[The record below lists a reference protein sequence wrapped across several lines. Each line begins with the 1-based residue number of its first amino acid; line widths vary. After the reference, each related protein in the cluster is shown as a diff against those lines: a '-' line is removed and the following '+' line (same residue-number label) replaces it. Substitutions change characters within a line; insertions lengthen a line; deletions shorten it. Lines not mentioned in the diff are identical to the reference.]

1 MWMAASFPGRYPMAR
16 IIILSLLALLA
27 VFVVARSCGVTP
39 GQVEER
45 RILAQLNAEEG
56 ERYLAENRSRSGVV
70 TLPGGVQVEMMRM
83 GEGPVPGPDDVV
95 LVHYEGRHLDGRIFD
110 SSYRRGD
117 PSAIAVERTISGW
130 RTVLVDLPVG
140 SHVRLTIPPDQA
152 YGMAGSGV
160 IGPEETIIFDLELLD
175 ILAPESPEVHDPTQ
189 DRVPG
194 LR

>member
-1 MWMAASFPGRYPMAR
+1 MAR

-45 RILAQLNAEEG
+45 HILAQLNAEEG
-56 ERYLAENRSRSGVV
+56 GRYQSENRRREGVV
-70 TLPGGVQVEMMRM
+70 TLPSGVQVEMLRV
-83 GEGPVPGPDDVV
+83 GEGAVPSIDDVV

-117 PSAIAVERTISGW
+117 PSAIAVERTIPGW

-152 YGMAGSGV
+152 YGTPGSGV
-160 IGPEETIIFDLELLD
+160 IGPEETILFDLELLG
-175 ILAPESPEVHDPTQ
+175 IIAPESPEAHDPTQ

>member
-1 MWMAASFPGRYPMAR
+1 MAR
-16 IIILSLLALLA
+16 VIILSLIALLG
-27 VFVVARSCGVTP
+27 VFLVARSCGITP
-39 GQVEER
+39 DQIEDR
-45 RILAQLNAEEG
+45 RILAELNAEDG
-56 ERYLAENRSRSGVV
+56 GRYLTENRRRAGVV
-70 TLPGGVQVEMMRM
+70 TLPSGVQVELLRA
-83 GEGPVPGPDDVV
+83 GEGPVPGPDDIVS
-95 LVHYEGRHLDGRIFD
+95 VHYEGRHLDGRIFD

-117 PSAIAVERTISGW
+117 PSAIAVERTIPGW

-152 YGMAGSGV
+152 YGMAGSGS

-175 ILAPESPEVHDPTQ
+175 ILAPESPEEHDPTQ